1 MNINYY
7 FSIQDQLFNI
17 GFEGQEIDE
26 SYTQVDKETYDLF
39 FEKVSAGCL
48 VLSIENKRLSPA
60 KPSNSH
66 TWNGVGWVES
76 RTPEQIEES
85 KLKSLTSLTRRQFR
99 RVLVQN
105 GYDLD
110 VIKAK
115 ILEIEDTQTRQLTL
129 IDWEDA
135 DTFERLDTSLIMMA
149 EMMGMSDDQVNAM
162 WEQALTI

>member
-1 MNINYY
+1 MKIIYLNHGYLCVVNP
-7 FSIQDQLFNI
+7 S
-17 GFEGQEIDE
+17 FEA
-26 SYTQVDKETYDLF
+26 L
-39 FEKVSAGCL
+39 
-48 VLSIENKRLSPA
+48 
-60 KPSNSH
+60 
-66 TWNGVGWVES
+66 
-76 RTPEQIEES
+76 EQMTIEELAQQIIPENTSFRIVEDNFFPLNDEYRDAWTIAEDLTGNIFIDQTKVEAIKLS
-85 KLKSLTSLTRRQFR
+85 KLKPLSRRQFR